1 MKDVTDMNQ
10 IIAIL
15 RIEKS
20 MDNRLELLHTG
31 KPEGVPLNSQRLC
44 EEFHL
49 PSASETT
56 KPALSEADG
65 VG

>member
-44 EEFHL
+44 EE
-49 PSASETT
+49 
-56 KPALSEADG
+56 
-65 VG
+65 